1 MARTNWR
8 YTDIDFD
15 FKAHPVSGD
24 LILKHNEEAI
34 KKAVRSLILT
44 NKYDKPFQPDINGGV
59 RELLFENM
67 TPVTAVK
74 LKSNIEFVLQQY
86 EPRVKVLSVNV
97 VQNDD
102 NNNIEVTIQFAM
114 ENQPE
119 PVIVTTVLER
129 TR

>member
-1 MARTNWR
+1 MAQHWR

-15 FKAHPVSGD
+15 FQVHPVSGD

-44 NKYDKPFQPDINGGV
+44 NKYDRLFQPHINGGV

-67 TPVTAVK
+67 TPVTGVN
-74 LKSNIEFVLQQY
+74 LKSNIEDVLSQH
-86 EPRVKVLSVNV
+86 EPRINVLSVNV
-97 VQNDD
+97 MQNDD
-102 NNNIEVTIQFAM
+102 YNNVEVSITFSM
-114 ENQPE
+114 NNQPE
-119 PVIVTTVLER
+119 PVTITTVLER